1 MKIRIKGFI
10 QNSLLD
16 WEGKIVSTLYTPYCN
31 FRCPYCQNSG
41 LVLNPDQYETVS
53 FETIADY
60 LSKNKSWVDGIC
72 LTGGEPCFFEDLLD
86 FIKRIHDMGTQVKL
100 DTNGTFPD
108 MLRKVLEMGIVDY
121 VAMDIKGPLD
131 FQAYS
136 RSAGIRNGK
145 LLEKVKETIKLI
157 MNSGVDYEF
166 RTTVVPTLHEEADI
180 IKIAKYI
187 EGARKFA
194 LQNFSN
200 RETLDP
206 EFEKIK
212 PYDIAQLKEMSKSA
226 SSFVKECLVRGK

>member
-1 MKIRIKGFI
+1 MKIKIKGFI

-41 LVLNPDQYETVS
+41 LILNPDQYETFS
-53 FETIADY
+53 FEVITDY
-60 LSKNKSWVDGIC
+60 LSKNKGWVDGIC
-72 LTGGEPCFFEDLLD
+72 LTGGEPCFFEDMPD
-86 FIKRIHDMGTQVKL
+86 FIRGIRDIGMQVKL

-108 MLRKVLEMGIVDY
+108 MLMRVLEGNIVDY
-121 VAMDIKGPLD
+121 VAMDIKAPLD
-131 FQAYS
+131 LEAYS
-136 RSAGIRNGK
+136 KSAGVKNGK
-145 LLEKVKETIKLI
+145 LFEKVKKTIKLI
-157 MNSGVDYEF
+157 MESGIDYEF
-166 RTTVVPTLHEEADI
+166 RTTVVPTLHEKADI

-212 PYDIAQLKEMSKSA
+212 PHHIEELEEMCKSG
-226 SSFVKECLVRGK
+226 SSYVKECVVRGK